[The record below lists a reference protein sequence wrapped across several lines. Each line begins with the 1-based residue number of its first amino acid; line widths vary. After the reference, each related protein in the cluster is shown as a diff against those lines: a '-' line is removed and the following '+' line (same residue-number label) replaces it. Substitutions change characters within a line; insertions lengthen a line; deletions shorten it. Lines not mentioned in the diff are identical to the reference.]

1 MEGRGGPRVISSN
14 NPSSPREISYNQSR
28 DFGSGTMSSQPSSYD
43 DISVADSDGESIRT
57 CISLHLS
64 PQRKPSPLPI
74 DDRVLH
80 LGGQT
85 FATNLRA
92 SYLKSCKNSRP
103 PHSGEIRLLELVRE
117 NAAYR
122 HEIQFFRAAYQAAG
136 GLVRAV
142 NGIDQEM
149 ILQYYLE
156 PTRPGCRDE
165 AWLDCGD
172 LHANDLLGR
181 CLSCVILAPSKLSSS
196 NFASSNS
203 ASNNLNLSNL
213 PIPAKFWV
221 EFNF

>member
-1 MEGRGGPRVISSN
+1 M
-14 NPSSPREISYNQSR
+14 SR
-28 DFGSGTMSSQPSSYD
+28 QPSSYD
-43 DISVADSDGESIRT
+43 DISVADSDGESIKT
-57 CISLHLS
+57 CISPHSS

-74 DDRVLH
+74 DDRILR

-122 HEIQFFRAAYQAAG
+122 HEIHFFRAAYQAAR

-165 AWLDCGD
+165 AWLDF
-172 LHANDLLGR
+172 
-181 CLSCVILAPSKLSSS
+181 SSKLEDAVDHYQRCVADLEQEWVS
-196 NFASSNS
+196 FWHMQTQQ
-203 ASNNLNLSNL
+203 
-213 PIPAKFWV
+213 PAIIVNEHGTFL
-221 EFNF
+221 